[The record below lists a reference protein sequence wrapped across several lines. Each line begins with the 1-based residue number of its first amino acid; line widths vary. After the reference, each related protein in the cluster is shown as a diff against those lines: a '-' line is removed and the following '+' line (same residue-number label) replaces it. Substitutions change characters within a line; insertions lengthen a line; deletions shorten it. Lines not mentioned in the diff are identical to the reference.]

1 MNTPEEA
8 TKGRTMPIPLII
20 FSVTLAAIAQITLKA
35 GMNQVRDSFGVVGAD
50 VGSLRAV
57 VSTPLVWGGL
67 MLFGLSA
74 VVWLGVL
81 SRTSLSFAYPFASLT
96 YVIIVL
102 VDRLV
107 LGEEVPAL
115 RWGGVLLIIAGILA
129 VARTSTDG

>member
-1 MNTPEEA
+1 
-8 TKGRTMPIPLII
+8 
-20 FSVTLAAIAQITLKA
+20 
-35 GMNQVRDSFGVVGAD
+35 MNQVRDSFGVVGAD
-50 VGSLRAV
+50 AASLRAV
-57 VSTPLVWGGL
+57 VTTPLVWGGL
-67 MLFGLSA
+67 FLFGLSA
-74 VVWLGVL
+74 IVWLGVL

-107 LGEEVPAL
+107 LGEDVPTL